1 MELSPQFNFE
11 PESNGHNEINGYDPE
26 ELSELLE
33 QPEIASMFER
43 ARLSGSINAD
53 EIGDTLMRL
62 DADPYFLSVLK
73 AYFEAN
79 QVEVLDSFN
88 LDTGLEERASKESNE
103 YTTDSLRLFL
113 NDAGK
118 YKLLTA
124 ADEVALAKRIERG
137 DLEAKEQMINANL
150 RLVVSIA
157 KKYRNHG
164 MPFLDLIQ
172 EGVIGLNRAA
182 EKFDYRKGFKFST
195 YATWWIKQAV
205 ARSIHDK
212 ARVIRLPVH
221 VGEKLEKMR
230 RTQTIL
236 SAKLGRDPATE
247 EIAEACEMSP
257 EEVKFLM
264 SRSEQTASLDQPV
277 GENYEAERG
286 QFIADENAQVEF
298 DEVELSSRKESLHQ
312 ALGDLPERQRIVL
325 NLRYGLDDDEPWTLE
340 AIGKKLGVTRE
351 RVRQLEAEAMRKLGV
366 NQMLA
371 DATDQ
376 DIIELKN
383 ETKVIAELPKR
394 QLEVCTYILGG
405 IMNNYEIARRMNIS
419 EPTVEQYI
427 YELCEALGIKPRT
440 KVALYSKLIEIYET
454 NP

>member
-1 MELSPQFNFE
+1 MTASPEFNFE
-11 PESNGHNEINGYDPE
+11 PGSNGHYENDWPDSV
-26 ELSELLE
+26 ELAELFE
-33 QPEIASMFER
+33 QPEIASMIER
-43 ARLSGSINAD
+43 ARLSGSVEIYEIAD
-53 EIGDTLMRL
+53 ILAKLDTDPSFL
-62 DADPYFLSVLK
+62 DALQS
-73 AYFEAN
+73 YFEGN
-79 QVEVLDSFN
+79 QIEVLDSMSP
-88 LDTGLEERASKESNE
+88 EVERDEKSSKESNE

-113 NDAGK
+113 NDASR
-118 YKLLTA
+118 YELLTA
-124 ADEVALAKRIERG
+124 AEEVMLAKRIERG
-137 DLEAKEQMINANL
+137 DNTAKEQMINSNL

-157 KKYRNHG
+157 KNYRNHG
-164 MPFLDLIQ
+164 LPFLDIIQ

-195 YATWWIKQAV
+195 YATWWIKQAC
-205 ARSIHDK
+205 ARAVHDK

-221 VGEKLEKMR
+221 IGEKLQKMR
-230 RTQTIL
+230 RAQARL
-236 SAKLGRDPATE
+236 GAKFGRAPEPE
-247 EIAEACEMSP
+247 EIANDCDMSY
-257 EEVKFLM
+257 EEVIFLL
-264 SRSEQTASLDQPV
+264 SHKEPTASLDKPV
-277 GENYEAERG
+277 GEDQESELG
-286 QFIADENAQVEF
+286 HFVADERAQHAFE
-298 DEVELSSRKESLHQ
+298 EVESSSRKESLHE
-312 ALGDLPERQRIVL
+312 ALDGLPERQRTVL
-325 NLRYGLDDDEPWTLE
+325 KLRYGLDDDEPWTLE